1 MNAQSFDLAPDRQLA
16 RPRSHRMKPKR
27 AGRNQTD
34 DGFLCKHCNV
44 YVSSASFLSGVENR
58 NHCPYCL
65 WSRHLDLRVA
75 GDRLSACKSP
85 MKPIGLTTKVTNK
98 KYSPG
103 RGELMLIHQCT
114 ECDTLSIN
122 RIAADDI
129 PQTVFAVFESSYRL
143 DALMRSRMETDGIAA
158 LTSMDSE
165 TVHAQLFGYESD
177 LTEMLFSASVITPFV
192 SQDDCPLRG

>member
-1 MNAQSFDLAPDRQLA
+1 MNAQSFDLAMDRQRA
-16 RPRSHRMKPKR
+16 RPRSNRMKPKR
-27 AGRNQTD
+27 TGRNQTD

-65 WSRHLDLRVA
+65 WSRHMDLYAA

-85 MKPIGLTTKVTNK
+85 MKPIGLTTKATNK

-103 RGELMLIHQCT
+103 RGELMLIHLCT
-114 ECDTLSIN
+114 ECETLSIN

-129 PQTVFAVFESSYRL
+129 PQTVFAVFEGSFRL
-143 DALMRSRMETDGIAA
+143 GALMRSRLETDGIAA
-158 LTSMDSE
+158 LTSMDSD
-165 TVHAQLFGYESD
+165 TVHAQLFGHGPD
-177 LTEMLFSASVITPFV
+177 LAEMLFSASLGAPFV
-192 SQDDCPLRG
+192 AQDD

>member
-1 MNAQSFDLAPDRQLA
+1 MNAQSFDLATDRHRT
-16 RPRSHRMKPKR
+16 RPRSHQMRPKR

-65 WSRHLDLRVA
+65 WSRHLDLYAA

-85 MKPIGLTTKVTNK
+85 MKPIGVTVKATGK
-98 KYSPG
+98 KYGSA
-103 RGELMLIHQCT
+103 RGELMLIHLCT
-114 ECDTLSIN
+114 DCESLSIN

-129 PQTVFAVFESSYRL
+129 PQAVFSVFESSFRL
-143 DALMRSRMETDGIAA
+143 DTMLCSRLETNGIAA
-158 LTSMDSE
+158 LTSMDSD
-165 TVHAQLFGYESD
+165 TVHAQLFGHGPD
-177 LTEMLFSASVITPFV
+177 LAEMLFSASVVTPFV
-192 SQDDCPLRG
+192 ALDD